1 VAAREPEAAWRKSSE
16 CGNGECVEVAVSNDS
31 VLIRNSQQPDKV
43 VTFTAVEWTVFAR
56 GMRLGEFDDLG

>member
-1 VAAREPEAAWRKSSE
+1 VAGREPEVAWRKSAE
-16 CGNGECVEVAVSNDS
+16 CGNGECVEVAASNDS

-43 VTFTAVEWTVFAR
+43 LAFTAAEWAVFAR